1 MVLQNKKTFMDL
13 KAAFLAEHSKD
24 QTGKIITWIGDDPSR
39 TALLMQVFLQ
49 DEYRVVQR
57 AAWVLSGLAQLHPS
71 LMLPYLP
78 LLASRLGDKSAHIAV
93 RRNIFRLFQYVPLPE
108 PVHAPLMQHAFEAL
122 ADQKEALAVRAFA
135 MSVLAR
141 LALLYPEINNELR
154 LLLEDALAQPQ
165 APSFKS
171 RAVKVL
177 HQINRAAAT

>member
-1 MVLQNKKTFMDL
+1 MDL
-13 KAAFLAEHSKD
+13 REAFLTEHSKN
-24 QTGKIITWIGDDPSR
+24 QTDKIITWIGDDPSR
-39 TALLMQVFLQ
+39 IALLMQLFLH

-57 AAWVLSGLAQLHPS
+57 AAWALSGLAQRHPA

-78 LLASRLGDKSAHIAV
+78 LLASRLGDETVHIAV

-108 PVHAPLMQHAFEAL
+108 PVHAPLMQYAFDAL
-122 ADQKEALAVRAFA
+122 ANQKEALAVRAFA

-154 LLLEDALAQPQ
+154 LLLEDAMAQPQ

-171 RAVKVL
+171 RAAKVL
-177 HQINRAAAT
+177 RQINRSADT